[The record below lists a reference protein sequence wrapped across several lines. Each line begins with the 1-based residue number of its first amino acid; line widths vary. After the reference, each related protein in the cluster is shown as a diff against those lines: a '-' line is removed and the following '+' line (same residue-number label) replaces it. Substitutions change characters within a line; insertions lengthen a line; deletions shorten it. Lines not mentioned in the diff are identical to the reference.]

1 MVTVAIDTRTRS
13 GRADGPLVALQDNP
27 LRLTGV
33 TPPAG
38 ARVSLVTPDGALLAQ
53 TAVLAHEDAPDA
65 PDAIL
70 STATLPAW
78 KATWG
83 RRAAQAVQAFLQLHD
98 GDDPNALVAAVP
110 VALVANKAAALPPAP
125 LPDYLTEAETRE
137 AIDDAVS
144 THADRRD
151 NPHEVTAGQVSFAG
165 QPAQVLNEAKDNW
178 GTCWGFAFDLQSLSP
193 GVWPVPG
200 ESAARLF
207 NIQLRASD
215 NAKYFA
221 EPKTVRL
228 RLVDEATGLDA
239 RSDNAISVS
248 EPLQWLNF
256 SFSDADPEGLRLPS
270 AKAVATFVDEET
282 SEATEVPIRVTTV
295 GPQPEGCA
303 LLTDAQGTRRTD
315 LFPHLN
321 TLNFALDGPTLSA
334 AIVALR
340 DDLDAKQDALI
351 PGANITIEGN
361 VISATGVDPTTSA
374 RIAALEQGR
383 GIYKDPRAGKVS
395 LYTPLPECP
404 DGTLK
409 VIMDLGFGT
418 KILPV
423 EEDDSETNIGCF
435 DDGNYL
441 FLFNGT
447 GGLSTAWGYR
457 PSIYV
462 YDINLNRVCRKKG
475 STWFGVGE
483 VLRFAKDWSAFI
495 HISGDHFF
503 FQGNDGRIFRMDLQD
518 DTMPERNIPNP
529 GDSPIAL
536 WHNPLTGH
544 LCHLSRTSAGVW
556 HIRVYDDDLNAV
568 AGEDGQPLVIDV
580 TDVCVSAKLQ
590 IGSRY
595 GAVAVKHIYGRTYVF
610 SATSLGG
617 AILQAQA
624 DDSLVILREATVQED
639 PDNPGKVLCE
649 KQANGN
655 PVRDDTSLNFLK
667 RPVTTPGP
675 EIRFNTPVA
684 AEREYAA
691 NAWHGMPRF
700 YLQNLD
706 QNWVSVGPGHNC
718 WMLTDGLDTWYI
730 LSDGRAIRCDQYN
743 IPWQGANALP
753 NYTATPLKGIQDC
766 LANAKPTVAIPL
778 FMAGVGGTTWG
789 TNSGIALFASDAQF
803 GDEHGF
809 SQTLALRVKTN
820 QTTARNV
827 TTDGLLPFWP
837 RFNVGVVNN
846 AHVGSSGH
854 AFVGCPVWYVNFN
867 GIANRTL

>member
-1 MVTVAIDTRTRS
+1 MVSQVDRFYPRTRRAVGPVSQTDRFYDDTR
-13 GRADGPLVALQDNP
+13 DGVRCPYVEGL
-27 LRLTGV
+27 
-33 TPPAG
+33 
-38 ARVSLVTPDGALLAQ
+38 
-53 TAVLAHEDAPDA
+53 E
-65 PDAIL
+65 
-70 STATLPAW
+70 
-78 KATWG
+78 
-83 RRAAQAVQAFLQLHD
+83 
-98 GDDPNALVAAVP
+98 
-110 VALVANKAAALPPAP
+110 
-125 LPDYLTEAETRE
+125 E
-137 AIDDAVS
+137 
-144 THADRRD
+144 HAKRKD
-151 NPHEVTAGQVSFAG
+151 NPHEVTAEQVAFAG
-165 QPAQVLNEAKDNW
+165 GGEQAQVLNEAADNW
-178 GTCWGFAFDLQSLSP
+178 GTCWGFAFDLRTLAP
-193 GVWPVPG
+193 EVWPVPG

-215 NAKYFA
+215 NEKYFT

-239 RSDNAISVS
+239 CSDNAITVA

-256 SFSDADPEGLRLPS
+256 IFSGADPEGLRLPS

-282 SEATEVPIRVTTV
+282 GEPTEVPIRVTTV

-303 LLTDAQGTRRTD
+303 LLTDAQGSRRTD

-321 TLNFALDGPTLSA
+321 TLNFALEGPTFAA

-340 DDLDAKQDALI
+340 GAVDAKQDPLVA
-351 PGANITIEGN
+351 GENIAIEGN

-383 GIYKDPRAGKVS
+383 GIYKDPKTGKVS
-395 LYTPLPECP
+395 VYTPLPECP

-418 KILPV
+418 KVLPV
-423 EEDDSETNIGCF
+423 EEADSVTDIGCF
-435 DDGNYL
+435 DDGEHL

-447 GGLSTAWGYR
+447 GDLSTAWGYK
-457 PSIYV
+457 PPIYV
-462 YDINLNRVCRKKG
+462 YDKDLNRICRK
-475 STWFGVGE
+475 SSARLWFGGGE

-495 HISGDHFF
+495 HISGDRFF

-536 WHNPLTGH
+536 WHNSITGH

-568 AGEDGQPLVIDV
+568 AGEDGQQLVIDV
-580 TDVCVSAKLQ
+580 TDVCVSAKLSGPTRDFTCQ
-590 IGSRY
+590 VG
-595 GAVAVKHIYGRTYVF
+595 VKHIYGRAYVF

-624 DDSLVILREATVQED
+624 DDSLAILREATVQED

-649 KQANGN
+649 KQANGT
-655 PVRDDTSLNFLK
+655 PVRDDPSLNVLK
-667 RPVTTPGP
+667 RPITTPGP

-691 NAWHGMPRF
+691 NAWRAMPRF
-700 YLQNLD
+700 YRQNLD
-706 QNWVSVGPGHNC
+706 WNWNSSAVGHNC
-718 WMLTDGLDTWYI
+718 WMLTDGLDTWYL

-743 IPWQGANALP
+743 IPWAGVNALP
-753 NYTATPLKGIQDC
+753 IYTASPLKGVQNC
-766 LANAKPTVAIPL
+766 LTNTNPKAVVPL
-778 FMAGVGGTTWG
+778 FMAGVGGATWG
-789 TNSGIALFASDAQF
+789 NNDGIAMFASSAQF

-809 SQTLALRVKTN
+809 SQNLAIKTAN
-820 QTTARNV
+820 TTSARNMV
-827 TTDGLLPFWP
+827 KDGLLPFWP
-837 RFNVGVVNN
+837 KFNVSVVNN
-846 AHVGSSGH
+846 AHIADSGH

-867 GIANRTL
+867 GFANRSL